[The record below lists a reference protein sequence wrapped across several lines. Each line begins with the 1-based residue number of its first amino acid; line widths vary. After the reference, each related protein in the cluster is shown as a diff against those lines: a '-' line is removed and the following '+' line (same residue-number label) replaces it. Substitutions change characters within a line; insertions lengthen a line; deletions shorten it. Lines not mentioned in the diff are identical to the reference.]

1 MVVLFTLLGARKRR
15 DRPDDRALL
24 GATSELHL
32 AESFDLISDREAGCQ
47 PFSNFNCD

>member
-32 AESFDLISDREAGCQ
+32 AESFDLISEKQRGRLPAFLQ
-47 PFSNFNCD
+47 FQL